1 LVKYFSILKKEY
13 LSYFD
18 AYENFVNER
27 TNKIIQDIEYIKKN
41 LSNTNYEK
49 ERLSEINRKIFYIKK
64 NYETIFKYISKIFI
78 FK

>member
-1 LVKYFSILKKEY
+1 MVKYFSILKKEY

-27 TNKIIQDIEYIKKN
+27 IDKIIQDIKYIKN
-41 LSNTNYEK
+41 SLSNENHVKEK
-49 ERLSEINRKIFYIKK
+49 LSEINRKIFYIRK
-64 NYETIFKYISKIFI
+64 NYETIYKYVSKIFI